1 MLQAERIIQQQT
13 ELDALERAKLVEK
26 QQREAVEKDLQEVVQ
41 QGAGVCA
48 ELEQMQVHFTRV
60 GLCDAANWVQMKLFD
75 AIVKETSSAV
85 QVKTAV
91 TEVHP

>member
-26 QQREAVEKDLQEVVQ
+26 QQCEAIEKDLQEVVQ

-48 ELEQMQVHFTRV
+48 ELQQMQVYCTR
-60 GLCDAANWVQMKLFD
+60 GLGPMTLLTGCR
-75 AIVKETSSAV
+75 
-85 QVKTAV
+85 
-91 TEVHP
+91 